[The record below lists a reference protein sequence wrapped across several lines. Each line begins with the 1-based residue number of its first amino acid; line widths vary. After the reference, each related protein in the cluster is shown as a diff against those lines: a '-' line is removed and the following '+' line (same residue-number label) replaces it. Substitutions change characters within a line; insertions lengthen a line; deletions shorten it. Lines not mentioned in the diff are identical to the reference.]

1 MVVED
6 WERVNED
13 GRIPDKIDTE
23 CGTGMSEQSANGN
36 NGGSDRAYA
45 K

>member
-13 GRIPDKIDTE
+13 GRIPNKIDME
-23 CGTGMSEQSANGN
+23 CGTGMREQSANRN